1 MSFLGFRGMNRA
13 RSPVFRYGSGMH
25 VKTVPTT
32 TAIIPPPRHIEPTY
46 TMALLDGENAEITMY
61 GEIVDAQP
69 VDWWTGEPVEGSYII
84 QTEFLKDLDA
94 ISGAKALTAP
104 EASNGTS
111 YFRCYH
117 N

>member
-13 RSPVFRYGSGMH
+13 RSPVFRYGSGVH
-25 VKTVPTT
+25 VKTAPTT

-69 VDWWTGEPVEGSYII
+69 VDRRTCRRFVHHSDRIFER
-84 QTEFLKDLDA
+84 
-94 ISGAKALTAP
+94 SGRD
-104 EASNGTS
+104 
-111 YFRCYH
+111 FRRKGPDDPH
-117 N
+117 GQRWR